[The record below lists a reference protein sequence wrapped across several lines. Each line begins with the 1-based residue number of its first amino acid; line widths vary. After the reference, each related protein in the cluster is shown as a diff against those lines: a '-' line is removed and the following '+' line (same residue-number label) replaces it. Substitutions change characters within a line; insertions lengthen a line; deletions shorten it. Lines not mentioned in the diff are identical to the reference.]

1 MHWST
6 YVNTLHGAAVPLDND
21 VEAKVAYSAFLSSL
35 DEDIEDI
42 SFEQFIAEY
51 RKKFAQESE
60 DFG

>member
-21 VEAKVAYSAFLSSL
+21 VEAKAAYSAFLSSL